1 MGRENLSVSAWRYAS
16 VRTIAAISFIEMRDR
31 LGDSTQ
37 ALSHF
42 GFRGENCIMKT
53 KIKTQRA
60 LLACLLTS
68 AIAMPAWSDTLIL
81 KNGVTLSGTLNRAN
95 IKSIMFKDRICLL
108 HRYSVYDIECVQFG
122 DAPKASTSR
131 PPTNDDS
138 SY

>member
-16 VRTIAAISFIEMRDR
+16 VRTIAAISFVEMRDR

-81 KNGVTLSGTLNRAN
+81 KNGVTFSGTLTGAN
-95 IKSIMFKDRICLL
+95 INSIMFKDRRAVR
-108 HRYSVYDIECVQFG
+108 HRYSVYDVKAFHFG
-122 DAPKASTSR
+122 DTPR
-131 PPTNDDS
+131 H
-138 SY
+138 